1 LCSSLSGH
9 TARASSRHGV
19 KSAALAGEQA
29 KAHKSMTVFG
39 LREHN
44 GTTRLLEKP

>member
-1 LCSSLSGH
+1 
-9 TARASSRHGV
+9 V

-39 LREHN
+39 LRERH
-44 GTTRLLEKP
+44 GITCLLEKP